1 MSGSLRPVT
10 KGEQRFAEDFMRSK
24 GAGNELLFLEWVMVR
39 RTKKKKEERVV
50 GGDKAQERLLA
61 TGNHLLAII
70 KRNARGKKSVSSL
83 VMDHKKKT
91 HKTHLQHFLT
101 LVYHFVQVQK
111 EGHFLDLQQIILK
124 DSHHS
129 TVPPPPS
136 TKCDQCFL
144 LLQLESVEEASL

>member
-39 RTKKKKEERVV
+39 RTKKKKEEKAV
-50 GGDKAQERLLA
+50 GADKAQERLLA

-83 VMDHKKKT
+83 LWITKT
-91 HKTHLQHFLT
+91 QTYLQQHFLT

-111 EGHFLDLQQIILK
+111 QGHFLDLQQIILK

-129 TVPPPPS
+129 TVPSPS
-136 TKCDQCFL
+136 NKCDQCFL
-144 LLQLESVEEASL
+144 LLQLDSVEEASL